1 MNLARDLELRA
12 AEAGGRT
19 ALTHED
25 GRAWT
30 FAELEGEIGAVARA
44 LARHGVCRGDRVAI
58 YTRNGPD
65 IVRLLYAAW
74 KLGAVPVTI
83 SGLYNGA
90 ELAES
95 LGKTRPR
102 LLVADDHATAALDEA
117 TARTGIAALV
127 GDGADVPGRTPL
139 GAGAPEAVTAVE
151 VAADEEACI
160 LFTGGTTG
168 SPKAVSVTHGGVQE
182 SLARLARVSTGREGP
197 YPPVAEGVAPN
208 LIALPLFHSGGQH
221 SLLFAFRV
229 GRSVVL
235 WDRFRVETLRTLLA
249 RHRFDNLF
257 LLPTMLFDLVHAKE
271 ALDLG
276 SVRSVLIAG
285 QALGPHLRRRF
296 EERYGVPI
304 VMNYGSTETGHVAGW
319 TSADMRAGLW
329 KPGSAGRVYPGVELE
344 VRGDDGAALPAGEP
358 GEIVVRTSMAKGYVD
373 DAEATSALVRDGWVH
388 SGDIGYV
395 DPDGVLFLVG
405 RKRDMIK
412 CGGFQVWPE
421 EIEEELRAHPL
432 VADLRVIGV
441 PDERLGEIPR
451 AEVVRAPDPA
461 VSDDE
466 LAARL
471 VALARERLAH
481 FKAPRSVVF
490 VAEIPRS
497 ATGKVSRQT
506 GDAAAPAAVAEGA
519 AR

>member
-12 AEAGGRT
+12 AQAGDRV
-19 ALTHED
+19 ALHHED
-25 GRAWT
+25 GVALT
-30 FAELEGEIGAVARA
+30 FAALEGQVGAVAHA
-44 LARHGVCRGDRVAI
+44 LAALGVGRGDRVAV

-95 LGKTRPR
+95 VGKTKPR
-102 LLVADDHATAALDEA
+102 LLVADDHDPAALADA
-117 TARTGIAALV
+117 VARTGVATV
-127 GDGADVPGRTPL
+127 VVDGVDLPGLRPL
-139 GAGAPEAVTAVE
+139 GAGAPRNVTAVDVTAE
-151 VAADEEACI
+151 DEACI

-168 SPKAVSVTHGGVQE
+168 SPKAVSVTHGGVQD

-197 YPPVAEGVAPN
+197 YPIAEGAAPN

-235 WDRFRVETLRTLLA
+235 WDRFRVETLRALLE

-257 LLPTMLFDLVHAKE
+257 LLPTMLFDLVHADR
-271 ALDLG
+271 ALDLS

-319 TSADMRAGLW
+319 TSSDMRAGLW
-329 KPGSAGRVYPGVELE
+329 KPGSAGRVYPGVTLE
-344 VRGDDGAALPAGEP
+344 IRADDGRALPVGEP
-358 GEIVVRTSMAKGYVD
+358 GEVVVRSSMAKGYVD
-373 DAEATSALVRDGWVH
+373 DAAATSELVRDGWVH

-395 DPDGVLFLVG
+395 DQDGVLFLVG

-432 VADLRVIGV
+432 VADLRVVGA

-451 AEVVRAPDPA
+451 AEVVRVPDPS
-461 VSDDE
+461 VDDAA
-466 LAARL
+466 LAAAL

-481 FKAPRSVVF
+481 FKAPRDVVF

-506 GDAAAPAAVAEGA
+506 TEEAV
-519 AR
+519 R

>member
-1 MNLARDLELRA
+1 MNLARDLELRS

-19 ALTHED
+19 ALSHED
-25 GRAWT
+25 GRTWT

-44 LARHGVCRGDRVAI
+44 LTGLGIGRGDRVAI

-65 IVRLLYAAW
+65 IVRLLYGAW
-74 KLGAVPVTI
+74 KIGAVPVTI
-83 SGLYNGA
+83 SGLYNGS

-102 LLVADDHATAALDEA
+102 LLVADDHDLAALGAAVAGTDVETRLVDE
-117 TARTGIAALV
+117 
-127 GDGADVPGRTPL
+127 VPGAGHPALEL
-139 GAGAPEAVTAVE
+139 GAREPLEAVE
-151 VAADEEACI
+151 VAAEDEACI

-182 SLARLARVSTGREGP
+182 SLARLAKASTGRPGP
-197 YPPVAEGVAPN
+197 YPLVPETASPN

-229 GRSVVL
+229 GRPVVL
-235 WDRFRVETLRTLLA
+235 WDRFRVETLRELMT

-257 LLPTMLFDLVHAKE
+257 LLPTMLYDLVHAEE

-304 VMNYGSTETGHVAGW
+304 VLNYGSTETGHVAGW
-319 TSADMRAGLW
+319 TSSDMRAGLW
-329 KPGSAGRVYPGVELE
+329 KPGSAGRVYEGVELE
-344 VRGDDGAALPAGEP
+344 IRDEEDRPLPSGEP
-358 GEIVVRTSMAKGYVD
+358 GEVVVRSSMAKGYVD
-373 DAEATSALVRDGWVH
+373 DAEATSALVRDGWVY

-395 DPDGVLFLVG
+395 DEDGVLFLVG
-405 RKRDMIK
+405 RKRDLIK

-421 EIEEELRAHPL
+421 EIEEELRSHRL
-432 VADLRVIGV
+432 VNDLRVVGV

-451 AEVVRAPDPA
+451 AEIVRAPDPS
-461 VSDDE
+461 VDDDR
-466 LAARL
+466 LAAEL
-471 VALARERLAH
+471 IALARERLAH

-497 ATGKVSRQT
+497 ATGKVSRQVN
-506 GDAAAPAAVAEGA
+506 DPEEVA

>member
-1 MNLARDLELRA
+1 
-12 AEAGGRT
+12 
-19 ALTHED
+19 
-25 GRAWT
+25 
-30 FAELEGEIGAVARA
+30 
-44 LARHGVCRGDRVAI
+44 
-58 YTRNGPD
+58 
-65 IVRLLYAAW
+65 
-74 KLGAVPVTI
+74 VPVTI

-102 LLVADDHATAALDEA
+102 LLVADDHDLAALGEA
-117 TARTGIAALV
+117 VAETQVEARV
-127 GDGADVPGRTPL
+127 VDGADAPGYRAL
-139 GAGAPEAVTAVE
+139 GLGAPEPLAAVE
-151 VAADEEACI
+151 VAAEDEACI

-197 YPPVAEGVAPN
+197 YPPVPAEVPPN

-235 WDRFRVETLRTLLA
+235 WNRFRVETLRALLS

-257 LLPTMLFDLVHAKE
+257 LLPTMLFDLVHAE
-271 ALDLG
+271 QPLDLG
-276 SVRSVLIAG
+276 SVRSVLVAG

-304 VMNYGSTETGHVAGW
+304 VLNYGSTETGHVAGW

-329 KPGSAGRVYPGVELE
+329 KPGSAGRVYEGVELE
-344 VRGDDGAALPAGEP
+344 IRDDDGRPLPVGEP
-358 GEIVVRTSMAKGYVD
+358 GEIVVRSTMAKGYVD

-395 DPDGVLFLVG
+395 DRDGVLFLVG

-421 EIEEELRAHPL
+421 EIEEELRSHRL
-432 VADLRVIGV
+432 VDDIRVIGV

-451 AEVVRAPDPA
+451 AEVVRAPDPEF
-461 VSDDE
+461 DDDR
-466 LAARL
+466 LAAEL
-471 VALARERLAH
+471 VALARQRLAH

-490 VAEIPRS
+490 VTAIPRS
-497 ATGKVSRQT
+497 ATGKISRQA
-506 GDAAAPAAVAEGA
+506 GGVMEGA